1 MPTADENSIAIE
13 FAWDELGQVRM
24 ARLRVRA
31 GTRLGEALV
40 RAAQQGLLPVQ
51 RAQAAAGALA
61 IFGRLRKPDH
71 ELHDGDRIDLPGP
84 LRVDPKVARARRAA
98 SRSRRGG

>member
-61 IFGRLRKPDH
+61 IFGPAGEHPERY
-71 ELHDGDRIDLPGP
+71 
-84 LRVDPKVARARRAA
+84 
-98 SRSRRGG
+98 GGGEISLG